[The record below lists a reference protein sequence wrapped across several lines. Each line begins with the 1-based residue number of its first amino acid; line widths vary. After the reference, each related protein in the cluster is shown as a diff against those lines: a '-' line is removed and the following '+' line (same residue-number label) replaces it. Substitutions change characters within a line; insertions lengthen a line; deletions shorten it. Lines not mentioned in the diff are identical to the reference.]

1 MDVQS
6 LSRTTTESV
15 LRQTTT
21 TSRPTGHSSR
31 SRPRTAATSTN
42 LSYNEIICA
51 ITESRGISSTIGL
64 SFVNVSTSEAI
75 LCQFAD
81 TQTYA
86 RTCHKIKVFSP
97 SEIVYMSTAEESQLL
112 SIVKENLEVDRN
124 DVIMTSIDR
133 RYWSESTGHEYL
145 QQLAFPDDFES
156 LKVSMGCNY
165 FSSCCFAAVGF
176 SKGLWLVLILLGAQI
191 HWTWLSHHFRCSIT
205 SYQVRT
211 VGRVD
216 DDWSLYYYV
225 SWVDPKSTEN
235 KFERLLIRTV
245 ERNSDSN
252 GCSISPKQHSSA
264 IHRHCKDSTA
274 IWCTH
279 RVDNKGTNVLRHPTR
294 LPNCPNAFV
303 KIWPLI
309 QLWSL
314 SLTLIESSIRQ
325 ALQREIFASR

>member
-176 SKGLWLVLILLGAQI
+176 SKGL
-191 HWTWLSHHFRCSIT
+191 
-205 SYQVRT
+205 
-211 VGRVD
+211 
-216 DDWSLYYYV
+216 
-225 SWVDPKSTEN
+225 
-235 KFERLLIRTV
+235 
-245 ERNSDSN
+245 
-252 GCSISPKQHSSA
+252 
-264 IHRHCKDSTA
+264 
-274 IWCTH
+274 
-279 RVDNKGTNVLRHPTR
+279 
-294 LPNCPNAFV
+294 
-303 KIWPLI
+303 
-309 QLWSL
+309 
-314 SLTLIESSIRQ
+314 
-325 ALQREIFASR
+325 